1 MCDEGGSL
9 KNGGNRFLSMHDG
22 GGVRGRRRALRCLGR
37 AETGGRSEL
46 QAFRKREADIYNGS
60 RDFAKC
66 PPSGQLTLTALSALP
81 DAARCD
87 AFCRRVD
94 LSKVCRSPCNRGREV
109 CKTKI
114 PAAARCDRSAG
125 ALIKAR
131 LICRRHNGCNRCC
144 DCVGKRKRTL
154 QFNKDCGRTIGA
166 QNQL

>member
-1 MCDEGGSL
+1 MKHFGL
-9 KNGGNRFLSMHDG
+9 F
-22 GGVRGRRRALRCLGR
+22 RRRALRCLGR

-60 RDFAKC
+60 RVFAKS

-87 AFCRRVD
+87 AFCRRDD

-109 CKTKI
+109 CKTKM
-114 PAAARCDRSAG
+114 PAAARCDRPAG

-131 LICRRHNGCNRCC
+131 LICRRITAVTVAATVFVKERGRCNLTKTAGERSE
-144 DCVGKRKRTL
+144 RK
-154 QFNKDCGRTIGA
+154 
-166 QNQL
+166 NQL